1 MQGVPFRVDGKGR
14 VLISWMSRH
23 KAYWALSEPG
33 GERFGPA
40 VSAPGDGKHKQ
51 AFPVA
56 LANRKGEVLLVW
68 KHGAQVSW
76 AMYTRDG
83 KPTGIGG
90 QAGSLPG
97 PNKPTAFVGADDQF
111 YVVF

>member
-1 MQGVPFRVDGKGR
+1 MQGVPFRVDGQGR
-14 VLISWMSRH
+14 VLVSWMSRH
-23 KAYWALSEPG
+23 KAYWTLSGPG
-33 GERFGPA
+33 DERFGPA
-40 VSAPGDGKHKQ
+40 VPAPAGAKPKQ

-68 KHGAQVSW
+68 KEGTQVVW
-76 AMYTRDG
+76 ALYTADG
-83 KPTGIGG
+83 KPTGTGG
-90 QAGSLPG
+90 KAGSLPG

>member
-14 VLISWMSRH
+14 LLVGWMSRH
-23 KAYWALSEPG
+23 KAYWALSAEG
-33 GERFGPA
+33 GGRFGPA
-40 VSAPGDGKHKQ
+40 VPTPAGGKQKQ

-68 KHGAQVSW
+68 KEGTQVVW
-76 AMYTRDG
+76 ALYAADS
-83 KPTGIGG
+83 KPTGSSGR
-90 QAGSLPG
+90 AGPLPG
-97 PNKPTAFVGADDQF
+97 PNKPTAFVGSDDQF